1 MFELFKLFLVLS
13 FESLTRLWCYGKR
26 SYLTY
31 FVLPR
36 KFLSD
41 GEPRAQVST
50 FFVLQLIIA
59 GFTLFIWKICALP
72 KMCFFNPENEVMTFP
87 KIKIKWDWVSDVYI
101 KSNAVIWFWRY
112 CHVRTRQTSE
122 NQITDRKCVVQ
133 TNSRVKWRWFY
144 SGMSEFNCLVVVL
157 FSAMFSC
164 FLLDSFELQEMVC
177 VTKHGATFSSLNISR
192 RYDEH
197 ACDTIFFFL
206 CWKLKN

>member
-1 MFELFKLFLVLS
+1 MVLWEKKLSYVFCFAQNVFKWCRTASASFYFFFSSVNYRRIYSVHLKNLRFAEDVLF
-13 FESLTRLWCYGKR
+13 Y
-26 SYLTY
+26 
-31 FVLPR
+31 
-36 KFLSD
+36 
-41 GEPRAQVST
+41 
-50 FFVLQLIIA
+50 
-59 GFTLFIWKICALP
+59 P
-72 KMCFFNPENEVMTFP
+72 KNEVMAFP
-87 KIKIKWDWVSDVYI
+87 KIKIKWDWVSDVHVYI

-177 VTKHGATFSSLNISR
+177 LTKHGATFSSLNISR

-197 ACDTIFFFL
+197 ACDTVFFSL
-206 CWKLKN
+206 SWKLKN